1 MKKWMCIPVAIYPY
15 AYMIASALLS
25 LLEYAPDNINT
36 DDAQFVILMILVFVY
51 HILVLAVII
60 YHIVQS
66 ARGAVTAKD
75 AAVMN
80 MIVKGVH
87 IPAYIFHFVIG
98 LIGLLMSVWGI
109 GLLMWA
115 VIIDAA
121 TIIVSGTFALGCT
134 IRIKKENLM
143 PTWAAVITA
152 VGSYIFCIDVVIA
165 VVYGVKC
172 LIKRNEAVQVS
183 VSS

>member
-15 AYMIASALLS
+15 GYILAGAIMS
-25 LLEYAPDNINT
+25 LLEYAPDNIIT
-36 DDAQFVILMILVFVY
+36 DDIEFGIFMLLVLLY

-109 GLLMWA
+109 GLLMAA
-115 VIIDAA
+115 VIIDFAA
-121 TIIVSGTFALGCT
+121 IVVSGTFALGCT

-143 PTWAAVITA
+143 PTWAAVLTA
-152 VGSYIFCIDVVIA
+152 IGSYLFCIDVVIA